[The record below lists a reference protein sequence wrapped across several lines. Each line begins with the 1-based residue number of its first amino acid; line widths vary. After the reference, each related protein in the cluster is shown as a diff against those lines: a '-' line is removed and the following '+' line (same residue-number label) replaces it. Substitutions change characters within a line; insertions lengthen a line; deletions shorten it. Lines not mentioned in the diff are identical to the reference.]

1 MYNFQRL
8 DANRYT
14 ANDILNEI
22 HEYCQFLAELGYE
35 DVLLNHYYVTFNNRM
50 VRTWGRCRKHDINKY
65 EIIINSNVLKYGTV
79 EHIHQLIAHETVHS
93 ISGCLNHGKKWQWA
107 AHALAAKCNLK
118 DIFRCESMTE
128 ISELYK
134 HPEIMGK
141 QAYKWS
147 LTCLGC
153 GNTSYAHRLK
163 KTYAAVRS
171 GYTEFYSGLTCGKCG
186 AHNNFKVTQLR

>member
-8 DANRYT
+8 DANKYT
-14 ANDILNEI
+14 EGDILNEI
-22 HEYCQFLAELGYE
+22 SEYCQNLALLGYE
-35 DVLLNHYYVTFNNRM
+35 DVLLNHYCVTFNNRM
-50 VRTWGRCRKHDINKY
+50 VRTWGRCKRISLNYY

-93 ISGCLNHGKKWQWA
+93 ISGCMNHGKKWQRA

-134 HPEIMGK
+134 KPEIMGK

-147 LTCLGC
+147 MTCMSC
-153 GNTSYAHRLK
+153 GNTTYAHRLK
-163 KTYAAVRS
+163 KTYAAVQS
-171 GYTEFYSGLTCGKCG
+171 GYTKHYKWVQCGKYG
-186 AHNNFKVTQLR
+186 QRNNFHVIELR